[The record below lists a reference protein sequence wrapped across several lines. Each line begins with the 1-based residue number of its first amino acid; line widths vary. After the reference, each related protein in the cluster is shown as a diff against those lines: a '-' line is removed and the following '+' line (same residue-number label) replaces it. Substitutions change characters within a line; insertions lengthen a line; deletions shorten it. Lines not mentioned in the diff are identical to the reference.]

1 MGVEWVSNDE
11 WKKANTIRINV
22 RLTKNSGLVEALKTA
37 SEKAEISESMYIRNA
52 LIEKLRRDGYLQD

>member
-11 WKKANTIRINV
+11 WKKANTVQKNV
-22 RLTKNSGLVEALKTA
+22 RLTRNSGIIEALKTA
-37 SEKAEISESMYIRNA
+37 SEKAEVSESMYIRNA